1 MRKFFLK
8 KSINQ
13 VLILYNLLMNG
24 IVEGSYYIEPLV
36 SDDLIFD
43 MWQSTWKIMV
53 GVEITI
59 TSDASSRILYSV

>member
-43 MWQSTWKIMV
+43 MRQSTWKIMV

-59 TSDASSRILYSV
+59 TSDASSHILYSV

>member
-1 MRKFFLK
+1 MRKFFFK